1 MFETPEPAK
10 RNKDHACGSYV
21 DGLVMTEVT
30 SSLIAHYL
38 IRLLSNE
45 DYVGNAN
52 TKLSNY

>member
-21 DGLVMTEVT
+21 DRLVMTEVT